1 MIQVNYRSIIWCAV
15 IVIVSLFAL
24 FLFPWHLNEITLP
37 DIWTAIGKTVAL
49 SLIIFMLF
57 IKRFWRYKLFK
68 FIIPIPYLGGE
79 WDGVL
84 RYDCNGQSSEK
95 AVKLTIKQS
104 LFHILVIMKTNESL
118 SRSCSASFNI
128 DELRGE
134 NEIIYSYFNQPSIR
148 NRDKSPIHYGAT
160 RLTIGE
166 NNTKLEGHYWTDR
179 KTIGEL
185 TFHKK

>member
-1 MIQVNYRSIIWCAV
+1 M
-15 IVIVSLFAL
+15 IVIVSLFAI
-24 FLFPWHLNEITLP
+24 FLFPWNLKEITLH

-49 SLIIFMLF
+49 SLIIFTLF
-57 IKRFWRYKLFK
+57 IKHFWRYKLFK

-84 RYDCNGQSSEK
+84 RYDCNGRSSEK
-95 AVKLTIKQS
+95 AVKLTIRQS
-104 LFHILVIMKTNESL
+104 LFHILVIMETNESI

-134 NEIIYSYFNQPSIR
+134 NEIIYSYFNQPSSR

-166 NNTKLEGHYWTDR
+166 NNTKLEGYYWTDR

-185 TFHKK
+185 TFHKKQ